1 MQNILIF
8 LIFLLLPTYTL
19 RFHVGPIPTT
29 VLEVLVLFLFGWFG
43 VQFVRE
49 KKFRTS
55 AVELIKKYKFLF
67 LGTSIFLLGATLSL
81 FTAVDLKKALGE
93 WRAFYI
99 EPVLL
104 FFVLS
109 TYFQTL
115 EKETKKK
122 VVQKYILFPLLL
134 CGIVTSLFAIYQHF
148 TGFFVPY
155 AFWANRN
162 TFRVTAWY
170 GFPNAVGL
178 FLAPLVAL
186 ALSNIFTQ
194 PKKSLLFFTSL
205 LFLLTSPFALLF
217 AKGSGPIIGVLAGIG
232 TLLLYNKKI
241 RVSLLAVGILA
252 ILSISFLPK
261 THFLQ
266 QEVFMR
272 DRSGQIR
279 IGIWKETKEFLKDHP
294 FAGAGLASYDDKI
307 VPYHK
312 QVNGE
317 NIEIFHHPHNIF
329 LTMWVNTGLLGLVG
343 FLTLLFSFFYYGLKE
358 KREKLA
364 RFLISGMVIIL
375 VSGLVDSPY
384 IKNDLSI
391 LFWVFPLLLSV

>member
-19 RFHVGPIPTT
+19 RFHMGPFPTT
-29 VLEVLVLFLFGWFG
+29 VLEILLLALFGWFG
-43 VQFVRE
+43 VQILRE
-49 KKFRTS
+49 KKFRAS
-55 AVELIKKYKFLF
+55 AVGLVKKYKFLF
-67 LGTSIFLLGATLSL
+67 LGIGIFLLGATISI
-81 FTAVDLKKALGE
+81 FTAVDIKKALGE

-104 FFVLS
+104 FFVLN

-115 EKETKKK
+115 EKETRKKF
-122 VVQKYILFPLLL
+122 VEKYILFPLLV
-134 CGIVTSLFAIYQHF
+134 CGIITSLFAIYQHF
-148 TGFFVPY
+148 TGFFVPS

-178 FLAPLVAL
+178 FLAPLVSL
-186 ALSNIFTQ
+186 ALYGISTQ
-194 PKKSLLFFTSL
+194 SKKSLLFFASV

-232 TLLLYNKKI
+232 TLLLFNKKI
-241 RVSLLAVGILA
+241 RVPIIIAGIFALLGVF
-252 ILSISFLPK
+252 FLPK
-261 THFLQ
+261 TNSLR
-266 QEVFMR
+266 QEIFMQ

-279 IGIWKETKEFLKDHP
+279 LAIWHETKEFLKDHP
-294 FAGAGLASYDDKI
+294 LAGAGLASYEEKI
-307 VPYHK
+307 VPYHQK
-312 QVNGE
+312 VNGE

-329 LTMWVNTGLLGLVG
+329 LTIWVNTGIVGLIG
-343 FLTLLFSFFYYGLKE
+343 FVTILFSFFFSTLKQNKE
-358 KREKLA
+358 KLLC
-364 RFLISGMVIIL
+364 FLISGIVILL

-384 IKNDLSI
+384 IKNDLAI
-391 LFWVFPLLLSV
+391 LFWVFPLLL